1 MMTQPERRSKMAQKN
16 NFEYES
22 VQDVTSI
29 QRFLKS
35 LTEGFEKGQIKFNSQ
50 EEELVLNP
58 EGLLDFKIRAKLK
71 DDKSKI
77 ELKISWKK
85 SPSQTEN
92 QKLSIGS

>member
-1 MMTQPERRSKMAQKN
+1 MAQKN

-22 VQDVTSI
+22 VQDVISI

-35 LTEGFEKGQIKFNSQ
+35 LSEGFEKGQIKFNSQ

-85 SPSQTEN
+85 SPSHAEN

>member
-1 MMTQPERRSKMAQKN
+1 MAQKN
-16 NFEYES
+16 DFEYES
-22 VQDVTSI
+22 VQDVASI

-35 LTEGFEKGQIKFNSQ
+35 LTEGFEKGQIKFTSE

-58 EGLLDFKIRAKLK
+58 QGLLDFKIRAKLK

-77 ELKISWKK
+77 EVKISWKK
-85 SPSQTEN
+85 SPSQPEN